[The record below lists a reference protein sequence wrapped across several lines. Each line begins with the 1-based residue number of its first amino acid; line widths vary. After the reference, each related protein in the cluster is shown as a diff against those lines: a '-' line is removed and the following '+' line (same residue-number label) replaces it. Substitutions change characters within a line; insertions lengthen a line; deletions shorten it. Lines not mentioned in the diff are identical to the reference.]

1 MWVTDDGRQHVL
13 ALPDP
18 SDVLTGS
25 ALASFAQLLAHD
37 DREALALLLDD
48 RLLELSD
55 AGFAPDPDGAFVE
68 RAPAEGMLD
77 GDLSTRES
85 LLAALAPID
94 PRWQVDLLVS
104 LHRLIEQLDDET
116 P

>member
-1 MWVTDDGRQHVL
+1 MWVTSDGRQHVL

-18 SDVLTGS
+18 SDVLTPA
-25 ALASFAQLLAHD
+25 ALASFALLVAHD
-37 DREALALLLDD
+37 DRDELGLLLDD

-55 AGFAPDPDGAFVE
+55 AGFAPDPDGEFLE

-94 PRWQVDLLVS
+94 PRWQVDLLIA
-104 LHRLIEQLDDET
+104 LRTLIEQLDEET
-116 P
+116 A